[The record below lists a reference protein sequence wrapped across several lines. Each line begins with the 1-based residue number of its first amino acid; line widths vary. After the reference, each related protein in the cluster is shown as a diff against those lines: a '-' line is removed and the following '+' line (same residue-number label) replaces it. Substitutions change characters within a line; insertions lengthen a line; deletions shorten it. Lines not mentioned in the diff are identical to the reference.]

1 MKNNSHNYDDNDFNL
16 ADHEIDHLVHS
27 KQIYLS
33 SLIGS
38 LSDLITSNG
47 SLSTGIYE
55 NIKDIITSSR
65 VTPLNRSDE
74 FHVILS
80 QRKDV
85 FMDQE
90 FPPSKQNLDIIRQM
104 LQKILKQVSW
114 FQVSDFFKNTE
125 FYIFN
130 SFAISNQVFVSKGFS
145 HIIDSLS
152 CLSTQPGLVIR
163 LFGYTQVT
171 ESGIYS
177 FWLNLNGEWTNYLLD
192 QHVPVFVNHED
203 QSRFLFSSPH
213 PQRKEVWYLMAEKAL
228 AKAYKGYH
236 NLYNGNMNDTLRDL
250 TGAPTLSYPI
260 CIIPRGQVLTPD
272 DHERIDDI
280 WNKLQKNLK
289 KGFVCYL
296 VPREPTDEEKQLSQG
311 LKIHNKVYHISDGI
325 YGNHNYSIVTVQEIN
340 YGGKLVRL
348 VKLRNAWINEVWT
361 GNWSNTSKKWNDDF
375 REELEYE
382 KDKVEHGLFWMTIE
396 DLLNYFQELNVT
408 KCSPR
413 NFYSYEKIQIEKNE
427 KFSRKIILAN
437 IQKKGK
443 YVFSVDQQDK
453 NIFPST
459 QFEHSPVR
467 LTVGKIEDA
476 KLKIL
481 AHTSTKVSRNT
492 YIRKL
497 VEPGI
502 YYILIEK
509 ESPLINEKL
518 ALILIRTP
526 SVLKVLIM
534 QELVM

>member
-1 MKNNSHNYDDNDFNL
+1 M
-16 ADHEIDHLVHS
+16 
-27 KQIYLS
+27 
-33 SLIGS
+33 
-38 LSDLITSNG
+38 
-47 SLSTGIYE
+47 
-55 NIKDIITSSR
+55 
-65 VTPLNRSDE
+65 
-74 FHVILS
+74 
-80 QRKDV
+80 
-85 FMDQE
+85 
-90 FPPSKQNLDIIRQM
+90 
-104 LQKILKQVSW
+104 
-114 FQVSDFFKNTE
+114 
-125 FYIFN
+125 
-130 SFAISNQVFVSKGFS
+130 
-145 HIIDSLS
+145 
-152 CLSTQPGLVIR
+152 
-163 LFGYTQVT
+163 
-171 ESGIYS
+171 
-177 FWLNLNGEWTNYLLD
+177 
-192 QHVPVFVNHED
+192 
-203 QSRFLFSSPH
+203 
-213 PQRKEVWYLMAEKAL
+213 
-228 AKAYKGYH
+228 
-236 NLYNGNMNDTLRDL
+236 
-250 TGAPTLSYPI
+250 
-260 CIIPRGQVLTPD
+260 
-272 DHERIDDI
+272 
-280 WNKLQKNLK
+280 
-289 KGFVCYL
+289 
-296 VPREPTDEEKQLSQG
+296 
-311 LKIHNKVYHISDGI
+311 
-325 YGNHNYSIVTVQEIN
+325 
-340 YGGKLVRL
+340 VRL

-518 ALILIRTP
+518 EEKAPQMFPNWQDFIISVNGP
-526 SVLKVLIM
+526 STVPLSI
-534 QELVM
+534 ESDSHDS